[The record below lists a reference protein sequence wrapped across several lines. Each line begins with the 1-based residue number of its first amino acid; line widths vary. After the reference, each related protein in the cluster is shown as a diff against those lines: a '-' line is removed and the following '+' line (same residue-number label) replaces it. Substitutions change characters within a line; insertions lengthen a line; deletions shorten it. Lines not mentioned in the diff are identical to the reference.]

1 VRTWRCEER
10 LSAAA
15 APGLSRAQPSK
26 TTHPTKN
33 QKPNTRY
40 ALPEARVRAAVDAAL
55 DLVNL
60 RGFGQRATHTLSG
73 GQRQRVAIAGALA
86 ERPRVLL
93 LDELTTFLDA
103 EDQRGVLQAVRGITR
118 GGGDG
123 GSSGSSGGGGGG
135 GVTAVWVTH
144 RFEELAYADSV
155 SYMDSGR
162 VVFTGTA
169 EEARE
174 MLKSMGASV

>member
-1 VRTWRCEER
+1 
-10 LSAAA
+10 
-15 APGLSRAQPSK
+15 
-26 TTHPTKN
+26 
-33 QKPNTRY
+33 
-40 ALPEARVRAAVDAAL
+40 VRAAVDAAL
-55 DLVNL
+55 ALVNL
-60 RGFGQRATHTLSG
+60 PGYGPRPTHTLSG

-103 EDQRGVLQAVRGITR
+103 EDQRGVLRAVRGITR
-118 GGGDG
+118 GA
-123 GSSGSSGGGGGG
+123 GGGGGDG

-155 SYMDSGR
+155 SYMESGR

-169 EEARE
+169 EEARA
-174 MLKSMGASV
+174 LLRGMGASV